1 MNKRYRTVAKT
12 SPFCSQMEIEVH
24 YLMEYPA
31 DGNLLRERS
40 FSSMQTKLDRVT
52 VEVIATKL
60 KCVYNQRRTYSRDV
74 YMIFFIL

>member
-1 MNKRYRTVAKT
+1 
-12 SPFCSQMEIEVH
+12 MEIEVH

-40 FSSMQTKLDRVT
+40 FSSMQTKQDRVT

-74 YMIFFIL
+74 YMNLFYTVELREKQFLDSYGVT